1 MKPNAEY
8 RLAVYMILF
17 FVYLVKT
24 EWEIK
29 NKLPQ
34 PVYKFLNDHHDEIIC
49 VSYLFLAYYYYA
61 LEYD

>member
-8 RLAVYMILF
+8 RLAVYTLLF

-24 EWEIK
+24 NWGIK
-29 NKLPQ
+29 KWLPEKLEKWLDD
-34 PVYKFLNDHHDEIIC
+34 YHDEIVC
-49 VSYLFLAYYYYA
+49 LSYLFLVYYYYA